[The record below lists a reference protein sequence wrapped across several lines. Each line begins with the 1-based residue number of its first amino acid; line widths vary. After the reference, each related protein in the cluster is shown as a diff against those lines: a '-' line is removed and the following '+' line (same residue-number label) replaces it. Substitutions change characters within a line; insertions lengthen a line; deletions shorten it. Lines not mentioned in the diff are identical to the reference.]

1 MDVNAYFHRLG
12 LEMPEKIVPDSAL
25 LRKLHLAH
33 CTAVPY
39 ENLDILRDIPTS
51 LEADALFRKIVTEGR
66 GGLCFELNGSFG
78 NLLRCLGYGVTD
90 YAARYLRGE
99 PTPPMRRH
107 RVMRVQATDGVW
119 LCDVGIGE
127 TAQREPIRLVEGLVQ
142 EQFGESYRLEKEDFL
157 GWVLWDL
164 YKGSWR
170 KFYSFT
176 EEPQLVADFVALN
189 FYCEK
194 HPESPFNKQEMF
206 ALKTLDGRRTLDG
219 NLYRKSITARSQPE
233 SFARRKCPKPMPD
246 LAWPT
251 ENDKTIKEIPLK
263 QTVEIPTPLQGDLY
277 EFLEPIS

>member
-12 LEMPEKIVPDSAL
+12 LEMPEKLSLIP
-25 LRKLHLAH
+25 H
-33 CTAVPY
+33 CCESSIWRTAP
-39 ENLDILRDIPTS
+39 RFPTRIWIFS
-51 LEADALFRKIVTEGR
+51 GIFPPLWRRMPFPEIVTEGR

-194 HPESPFNKQEMF
+194 NPESPFNKQEMF

-219 NLYRKSITARSQPE
+219 NLYKEIHNGTVTARELRPE
-233 SFARRKCPKPMPD
+233 EMPEAYARFG
-246 LAWPT
+246 LAYG
-251 ENDKTIKEIPLK
+251 K
-263 QTVEIPTPLQGDLY
+263 
-277 EFLEPIS
+277 